1 MPPRLPSWILVAVAA
16 IVLVA
21 SFTPYLYAAS
31 AAGEGYRFGGFLLNP
46 IDGNS
51 YLAKMRLGWQGE
63 WQFTLPYTAEVG
75 QGSYLFLF
83 YLFLGHLSR
92 WLTIPLVWTFHIARF
107 LAVLLMLVALF
118 YFYRAIFPEVRL
130 YCLAFILAAIGS
142 GMGWLGLLFGGFTA
156 DFWVAEAYPFL
167 SAYAN
172 PHFPLGLGLLLLIFL
187 PAVLPSTPSPHVLPG
202 RFVGVISR
210 PWISGL
216 LALLLAIIAPFGVV
230 IALSVLTGSLVWAF
244 FQPREGYSPRSFFH
258 RLVWVG
264 VGGVPLL
271 VYDLWITVRDPLL
284 SSWNAQNLTPSP
296 PLWDLVVSL
305 SPLLIFAALGAGWLV
320 VRDQRGQSNLGYG
333 WRIPLVWLVLALL
346 LMVLPVGLQR
356 RFMMGLYVPLALFAA
371 AGITWLSA
379 GKDRKYWML
388 SALVVLLVL
397 PTNLVVLLTAR
408 YGVQS
413 HDPLLYLS
421 QAEAQA
427 IDWLEVHTTPDAL
440 VLAAPATGM
449 FIPAHSGRRVIYG
462 HPFETVSAAE
472 EEKAVESF
480 FSHTDAE
487 SQRRFLNERGVAYVF
502 DGPRERQLGGIADPD
517 SLQLVFQV
525 GDVVIYAVPIGGIH

>member
-1 MPPRLPSWILVAVAA
+1 LILVAVAA

-75 QGSYLFLF
+75 KGSYLFLF

-92 WLTIPLVWTFHIARF
+92 LLNISLVWTFHLARF
-107 LAVLLMLVALF
+107 LAVLFMLAALY
-118 YFYRAIFPEVRL
+118 YFYRAIFPDVRL
-130 YCLAFILAAIGS
+130 YSLAFLLAAIGS

-187 PAVLPSTPSPHVLPG
+187 PAVLPSATSHPVFTG
-202 RFVGVISR
+202 RLVAVISR

-230 IALSVLTGSLVWAF
+230 IALSVFTGSTIWAF
-244 FQPREGYSPRSFFH
+244 FQPREGYPFLSFLH
-258 RLVWVG
+258 RLIWVA
-264 VGGVPLL
+264 VGGAPIL
-271 VYDLWITVRDPLL
+271 VYDLWITTRDPLL

-305 SPLLIFAALGAGWLV
+305 SPLLIFAVLGAGWLV
-320 VRDQRGQSNLGYG
+320 MRDQGGQSNLGSG
-333 WRIPLVWLVLALL
+333 WRVPLVWLVLALL

-356 RFMMGLYVPLALFAA
+356 RFMMGLYVPLALFAV
-371 AGITWLSA
+371 AGITWLAA
-379 GKDRKYWML
+379 GKDQKFWL
-388 SALVVLLVL
+388 LAALVVLLVL
-397 PTNLVVLLTAR
+397 PTNMVILLTAR
-408 YGVQS
+408 YGVQN
-413 HDPLLYLS
+413 HDPVLYLS

-427 IDWLEVHTTPDAL
+427 IDWLEAHTAPNAL
-440 VLAAPATGM
+440 VLAAPATGL
-449 FIPAHSGRRVIYG
+449 FIPAQSGRRVIYG

-472 EEKAVESF
+472 EEQAVESF
-480 FSHTDAE
+480 FSHTDAD
-487 SQRRFLNERGVAYVF
+487 SQRWFLNERGVEYVF

-517 SLQLVFQV
+517 SLQLVFQA